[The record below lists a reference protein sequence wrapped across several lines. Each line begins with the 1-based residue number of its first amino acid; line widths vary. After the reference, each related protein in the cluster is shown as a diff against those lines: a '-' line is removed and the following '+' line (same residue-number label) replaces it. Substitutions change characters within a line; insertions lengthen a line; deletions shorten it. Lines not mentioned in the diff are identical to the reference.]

1 MSGWGSGTSAGWGG
15 ADGTSGNDDGAW
27 GPGSNSSSTSS
38 GWGPSPVSGSTS
50 AGWGDANSPAA
61 GTQTGGG
68 GWDPQQSRETSGGVI
83 TAPLLWLGLG
93 LAVVV
98 LAAAL
103 WFVNDGVPLAVVGWL
118 LAGPIAIGFWALFL
132 IKDSRRRA
140 GAWYAPSAATR
151 PLTLLLVTT
160 ALVVVA
166 LHAYHVADTVSR
178 SGS

>member
-1 MSGWGSGTSAGWGG
+1 MSGWGSGSSPEWGG
-15 ADGTSGNDDGAW
+15 AGDASGSGDGSWGQGGGSGSWGGAS
-27 GPGSNSSSTSS
+27 GPGPTS
-38 GWGPSPVSGSTS
+38 PT
-50 AGWGDANSPAA
+50 GWGDAMSPAA

-68 GWDPQQSRETSGGVI
+68 GWDAQRGQETSSGVI

-93 LAVVV
+93 LVVVV
-98 LAAAL
+98 LAAGL

-151 PLTLLLVTT
+151 PLTLVLVTT